1 MYHGGNKVRVL
12 VVDDSPFMRAAIKR
26 MLESDPEIEVID
38 TAGDGLEAIEKV
50 KRLKPDLVTLDIQMP
65 RMDGLTAL
73 RRIMSEHPLPIIM
86 LSSMTEDG
94 ARVTLEAMEMG
105 AVDYLPKNIRQSSLD
120 IIKVRKELLEKVK
133 LIAKTWRRK
142 GHEPKRTA
150 SLKSRRSPSI
160 RPHHR
165 VDVLVIGVS
174 TGGPKALQHILPK
187 LPGDFPVGIL
197 IVQHMPPQFTKLL
210 AERLNQMSRIEVVEG
225 RNGEE
230 VRAGKAIIAPG
241 GRHMKVINPFD
252 DERPRIRVIESVKG
266 TVYTPSVD
274 LLMESAA
281 QVYGDKVLALIL
293 TGMGN
298 DGLKGMKAVKEKG
311 GVTLAQDESSS
322 VIFGMPKACIEA
334 GVVDEILTL
343 NEIPYRLIEIVE
355 NGR

>member
-1 MYHGGNKVRVL
+1 MHPDGNRVRVL

-26 MLESDPEIEVID
+26 ILESDPDIEVIG

-50 KRLKPDLVTLDIQMP
+50 KRLKPDLVTLDVQMP

-73 RRIMSEHPLPIIM
+73 RRIMSEHPLPVIM

-94 ARVTLEAMEMG
+94 ARVTLEAMEIG

-133 LIAKTWRRK
+133 VIARSWRKKRY
-142 GHEPKRTA
+142 EPKGPTA
-150 SLKSRRSPSI
+150 GVKPKISPATRARHPI
-160 RPHHR
+160 EI
-165 VDVLVIGVS
+165 VVIGVS
-174 TGGPKALQHILPK
+174 TGGPRALQRLLPK
-187 LPGDFPVGIL
+187 LPGDLPAGIL
-197 IVQHMPPQFTKLL
+197 IAQHMPPQFTKLL
-210 AERLNQMSRIEVVEG
+210 AERLDQMCRIRVVEG
-225 RNGEE
+225 KNGEE
-230 VRAGKAIIAPG
+230 VCDGKAIIAPG
-241 GRHMKVINPFD
+241 GRHMKVIALD
-252 DERPRIRVIESVKG
+252 GAHPRIRVIERVEG
-266 TVYTPSVD
+266 MIYVPSVD

-281 QVYGDKVLALIL
+281 KVYGDKVLALIL

-298 DGLKGMKAVKEKG
+298 DGLKGMKAIKERG

-334 GVVDEILTL
+334 GLVDEVLPL
-343 NEIPYRLIEIVE
+343 NEIPHRLIEIIE